1 VAVVT
6 RKEIGD
12 NGSTRVIFG
21 EIRGKYPSFF
31 GDAMQHKDCAMFVQ
45 TLLHSATIAHQL
57 HLSSKSYSEHKALA
71 KYYENIEDVVD
82 ALVESYQGKY
92 GLIES
97 YPTNY
102 HNSGNK
108 SALAYM
114 ESLQKFV
121 GEARGSLPQDSELQ
135 NEIDN
140 IVNLI
145 NSTVYKLKFLR

>member
-1 VAVVT
+1 VILGENQWLVPT
-6 RKEIGD
+6 FLEI
-12 NGSTRVIFG
+12 
-21 EIRGKYPSFF
+21 
-31 GDAMQHKDCAMFVQ
+31 AMQHQDCAMFVQ

-57 HLSSKSYSEHKALA
+57 HLSSKSYSEHKALQ
-71 KYYENIEDVVD
+71 KYYENIEDIVD

-102 HNSGNK
+102 HSANGKN
-108 SALAYM
+108 ALAYM

>member
-1 VAVVT
+1 
-6 RKEIGD
+6 
-12 NGSTRVIFG
+12 
-21 EIRGKYPSFF
+21 
-31 GDAMQHKDCAMFVQ
+31 MQHKDCAMFVQ

-145 NSTVYKLKFLR
+145 NSSVYKLKFLR

>member
-1 VAVVT
+1 M
-6 RKEIGD
+6 
-12 NGSTRVIFG
+12 NH
-21 EIRGKYPSFF
+21 
-31 GDAMQHKDCAMFVQ
+31 QDCAMFVQ

-57 HLSSKSYSEHKALA
+57 HLSSKSYSEHKALQ

-102 HNSGNK
+102 HNAGNK
-108 SALAYM
+108 TPIAYM

-121 GEARGSLPQDSELQ
+121 AEARGSLPQDSELQ

-140 IVNLI
+140 IANLI
-145 NSTVYKLKFLR
+145 NSTVYKLRFLK